1 MTFYMIL
8 IFHFDLIFG
17 VIGYQNYFKDR
28 FNGMKDYQVT
38 LKHENENEYPGVEYR
53 DIGHFFG
60 NAFSVWRMS
69 MGDNAL
75 EAVVYMNPGRTYLF
89 WIVWC
94 IICYLTF
101 IIFFNFIIAEASES
115 YNRVNENLD

>member
-1 MTFYMIL
+1 M
-8 IFHFDLIFG
+8 
-17 VIGYQNYFKDR
+17 NYFKDR

-69 MGDNAL
+69 RVLLLLGTVSTAIWLWPRSVVFGRWAL
-75 EAVVYMNPGRTYLF
+75 
-89 WIVWC
+89 
-94 IICYLTF
+94 
-101 IIFFNFIIAEASES
+101 
-115 YNRVNENLD
+115 NRMFMKSMMQC